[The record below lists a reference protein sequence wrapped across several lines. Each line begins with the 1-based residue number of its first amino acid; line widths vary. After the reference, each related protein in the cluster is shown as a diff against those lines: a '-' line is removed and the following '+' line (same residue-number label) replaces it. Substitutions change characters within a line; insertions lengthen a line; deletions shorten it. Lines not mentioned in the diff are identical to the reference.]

1 MNNTINIF
9 GINISTPVWT
19 IEQQTGYKPET
30 TFWQD
35 FSIAEKMGGL
45 KGIQETFDRVFKEW
59 SDKYRYLTEL
69 VLVLNWKCWDWYN
82 QGDDDTSM
90 LYQNLFYQAREYA
103 LDNLKDEEL
112 NYFIE
117 TTD

>member
-1 MNNTINIF
+1 MKQAIDTMNIKTPEW
-9 GINISTPVWT
+9 GIEEI
-19 IEQQTGYKPET
+19 TGYKPET
-30 TFWQD
+30 TFWKD
-35 FSIAEKMGGL
+35 FSIAERMDGL
-45 KGIQETFDRVFKEW
+45 NGVQETFNKAFKEW

-69 VLVLNWKCWDWYN
+69 VLVLNWKCWYWYD

-103 LDNLKDEEL
+103 LDNLKDDEL